1 MLLLLC
7 HIKKKKYNIQSQMMI
22 QILIIVDYGNH
33 AKCRLPLGIDKADKE
48 SFGSLSTV
56 TMSDGGKIVC
66 LILCGNGPKVNT
78 TESSLIII

>member
-1 MLLLLC
+1 MT
-7 HIKKKKYNIQSQMMI
+7 I
-22 QILIIVDYGNH
+22 QILILVDYGNH

-66 LILCGNGPKVNT
+66 LILSGNGPKLYAYNEHYRVF
-78 TESSLIII
+78 SYHHIDF